1 MSMYV
6 EKNLRPG
13 EQIAA
18 KARVSLA
25 PMIPTVL
32 ISILLLIG
40 SIMVGEGTV
49 ILIAFLIIAVMLFL
63 HYIALTSNELGVTN
77 KKIIG
82 KTGIIFN
89 KSLDAYLDKID
100 NFSVSESFFGKL
112 FGYATIRV
120 CTNSAVLN
128 FPGIKDAMAFK
139 NTVMDCI
146 DRREIERFNLQ
157 AQAMSGKPLPL
168 PSFSSQMAPPVPP
181 MNQFGGFSNRPGI
194 GANTCKVCGAP
205 IKMNG
210 RFCEKCGSPQ

>member
-1 MSMYV
+1 MQAVSGRWKDFPKGVIFMSMYV

-13 EQIAA
+13 EQIVA

-40 SIMVGEGTV
+40 SIAIGEGMM

-63 HYIALTSNELGVTN
+63 HYIALTSNELGVIN

-120 CTNSAVLN
+120 CTNSAELIHGRKAAAPAFVLQ
-128 FPGIKDAMAFK
+128 PDGTARSAHES
-139 NTVMDCI
+139 V
-146 DRREIERFNLQ
+146 RRLLQ
-157 AQAMSGKPLPL
+157 
-168 PSFSSQMAPPVPP
+168 
-181 MNQFGGFSNRPGI
+181 
-194 GANTCKVCGAP
+194 
-205 IKMNG
+205 
-210 RFCEKCGSPQ
+210 